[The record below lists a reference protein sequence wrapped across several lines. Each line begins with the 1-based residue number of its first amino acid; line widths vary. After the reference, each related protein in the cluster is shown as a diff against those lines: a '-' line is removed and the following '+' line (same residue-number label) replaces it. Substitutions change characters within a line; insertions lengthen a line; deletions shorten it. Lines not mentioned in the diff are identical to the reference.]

1 MRIYFCDKCNES
13 IPLKDMQTS
22 RVTIAENKIYC
33 SKCAPRPSK
42 FKSAFRTGY
51 RVLLP
56 ALLCVGVGM
65 VVFAM
70 WGDKILSAEPKE
82 DFGGKIDKLEQ
93 RLSERMKDLDSRVGM
108 AESDL
113 KETTPAG
120 DELSKLSRIHR
131 ALNEQVNAIK
141 ELRHSLNTLKDEIQG
156 RTDQQYAQVDARLA
170 KLEEADGK
178 ASSSIDAL
186 LVDIEKNRVELQNQK
201 KRVEEVAT
209 TAAAI
214 GARAAAAPPVV
225 APTPAADNPS
235 AAPVKPADPSEKPLS
250 AVDERKLQDSIKKL
264 GDKDDSRRFA
274 AVFEIF
280 DIKGR
285 RAEEALVKAMDDRVD
300 YIQQSAI
307 GCLADLSAQW
317 TIPII
322 IPKLKSENTFIRDA
336 AISALEKLTGQK
348 LDVKAE
354 SGATKLAAKAKE
366 LEKWW
371 ADNKAKIAGAK

>member
-70 WGDKILSAEPKE
+70 WGDRILSAEPKE
-82 DFGGKIDKLEQ
+82 DYGGKIDKLEQ
-93 RLSERMKDLDSRVGM
+93 RLSERLKDLDSRIAL

-141 ELRHSLNTLKDEIQG
+141 EQRHSLNTLKDEIQG
-156 RTDQQYAQVDARLA
+156 RTDQQYALVDARLA
-170 KLEEADGK
+170 KLEEADAK
-178 ASSSIDAL
+178 ASSSIDVVL
-186 LVDIEKNRVELQNQK
+186 NDIEKNRVELQNQK
-201 KRVEEVAT
+201 KRIEEVAT
-209 TAAAI
+209 TVAAV
-214 GARAAAAPPVV
+214 GARTAAPPPAAVPN
-225 APTPAADNPS
+225 PTADNP
-235 AAPVKPADPSEKPLS
+235 AAPAKPTDPAEKPLS
-250 AVDERKLQDSIKKL
+250 AVDERKLQDSVKKL
-264 GDKDDSRRFA
+264 GDKDESRRFA

-285 RAEEALVKAMDDRVD
+285 RAEEALVKAMDDRID

-307 GCLADLSAQW
+307 GCLADLGAQW
-317 TIPII
+317 TIPLI

-371 ADNKAKIAGAK
+371 ADNKAKISGAK